1 MNEVIPLLKKKKKTK
16 SGSHRK
22 ATKTASKKAASPST
36 ALLGMVKDLGNRF
49 EELKKRTSEGAERA
63 AEIAREIRKTVIEP
77 RWRAFQAAR
86 KKR

>member
-1 MNEVIPLLKKKKKTK
+1 MAKKKKAKKT
-16 SGSHRK
+16 GARK
-22 ATKTASKKAASPST
+22 ATRTASKKSGGG

-49 EELKKRTSEGAERA
+49 EELKKRTQEGAERA

-77 RWRAFQAAR
+77 RWRAFQNSR